1 MRSFSK
7 SAREY
12 ICAYHVLHEQMME
25 QPSDKEQEGIVSS
38 DSSVVPVKIE
48 VQKKF
53 KTHRCTLD
61 FDHGFIKSVVRKSES
76 EK

>member
-1 MRSFSK
+1 
-7 SAREY
+7 
-12 ICAYHVLHEQMME
+12 ME

-48 VQKKF
+48 ALAKQF
-53 KTHRCTLD
+53 NTHHCALD